1 MAAPL
6 SSKRSLSSAKARRR
20 KRLALSVGA
29 LLALGGAT
37 ALVLT
42 AFQDSLV
49 FFYSPSD
56 LAAKPPSDG
65 RRIRVGGLVEAGSVE
80 RNGLDVRFRV
90 TDTARSIAVTY
101 RGQLPDLFR
110 EGQGMV
116 AQGTLA
122 ADGSSFTANEVLAK
136 HDETYMP
143 PEVAEALKKAGRWKE
158 GEAPPSHPA
167 DAGKTP

>member
-1 MAAPL
+1 MTRK
-6 SSKRSLSSAKARRR
+6 KR
-20 KRLALSVGA
+20 RLYFV
-29 LLALGGAT
+29 LLGLLGLGGGT

-42 AFQDSLV
+42 AFQDNIV
-49 FFYSPSD
+49 FFRSPSEI
-56 LAAKPPSDG
+56 AQGKVTPTQ
-65 RRIRVGGLVEAGSVE
+65 RFRVGGLVEEGSVVK
-80 RNGLDVRFRV
+80 NGENVAFSV
-90 TDTARSIAVTY
+90 TDMSASVKIHYT
-101 RGQLPDLFR
+101 GLLPDLFR

>member
-1 MAAPL
+1 MAA
-6 SSKRSLSSAKARRR
+6 RSLSSAVARRR
-20 KRLALSVGA
+20 KRLALAVGA

-56 LAAKPPSDG
+56 LAAEPPPDG

-80 RNGLDVRFRV
+80 RAGLDVRFRV
-90 TDTARSIAVTY
+90 TDTARSIAVSY

-110 EGQGMV
+110 EGQGVV

-122 ADGSSFTANEVLAK
+122 ADGSFVANEVLAK

-143 PEVAEALKKAGRWKE
+143 PEVAEALKKSGRWKE
-158 GEAPPSHPA
+158 GEPPPTHPA
-167 DAGKTP
+167 DARKTP

>member
-1 MAAPL
+1 MAA
-6 SSKRSLSSAKARRR
+6 KSLSSAQARRR
-20 KRLALSVGA
+20 KRLALTVGA

-49 FFYSPSD
+49 FFYSPSE
-56 LAAKPPSDG
+56 LANQPPPDG
-65 RRIRVGGLVEAGSVE
+65 RRVRVGGLVEAGSVE
-80 RNGLDVRFRV
+80 RDGLEVRFRV

-110 EGQGMV
+110 EGQGVV
-116 AQGTLA
+116 AQGMLA
-122 ADGSSFTANEVLAK
+122 ADGSFAANEVLAK

-143 PEVAEALKKAGRWKE
+143 PEVAEALKRSGRWKE
-158 GEAPPSHPA
+158 GEPLPSHPA
-167 DAGKTP
+167 GAANP